1 MKNTVYQTSPS
12 NPIDLLNLNS
22 LNELESNKA
31 QEFRVCCPKCFNDTV
46 VKKSYEIDIPRTIG
60 FIFFLGASFAIII
73 VVNII
78 MMLREKIKF
87 SRLPKGIKDQ
97 VKDSTDKNDNKI
109 SLLGLH
115 IPTKTKIECNKC
127 EYIFF
132 ENYDTGDFIVVFI
145 FFFIV
150 VFTILACVYFLFRL
164 K

>member
-1 MKNTVYQTSPS
+1 MKNTLNSVYQTSPL
-12 NPIDLLNLNS
+12 NPVELLN
-22 LNELESNKA
+22 LNELESNKTH
-31 QEFRVCCPKCFNDTV
+31 EFRVCCPKCFNDTV

-73 VVNII
+73 VVNLII
-78 MMLREKIKF
+78 MLREKIKF
-87 SRLPKGIKDQ
+87 KNLPRGIKDQ
-97 VKDSTDKNDNKI
+97 VKDNKI

-150 VFTILACVYFLFRL
+150 VFTILAFVYFIFRL